1 MNPIKMT
8 LLVLG
13 VWVIATFVWVH
24 FIEDVSEKPFA
35 VVMYSIYL
43 APFICTIAFIVSAF
57 FYRTWINSHRR
68 AVVVV
73 LILIIW
79 QERYIWRVRERC
91 TASRLQLPAILY

>member
-1 MNPIKMT
+1 MT

-43 APFICTIAFIVSAF
+43 VPFICTIAFIVSAF

-73 LILIIW
+73 SILLIIW
-79 QERYIWRVRERC
+79 TLSIALY
-91 TASRLQLPAILY
+91 LQSLFS

>member
-24 FIEDVSEKPFA
+24 FIEDVSEKRFA

-73 LILIIW
+73 LILLIIW
-79 QERYIWRVRERC
+79 TLSIALY
-91 TASRLQLPAILY
+91 LQSLFS

>member
-24 FIEDVSEKPFA
+24 FIEDVSEKP
-35 VVMYSIYL
+35 L

-73 LILIIW
+73 LILLIIW
-79 QERYIWRVRERC
+79 TLSIALY
-91 TASRLQLPAILY
+91 LQSLFS

>member
-43 APFICTIAFIVSAF
+43 ATFICTIAFIVSAF
-57 FYRTWINSHRR
+57 FI
-68 AVVVV
+68 A
-73 LILIIW
+73 LG
-79 QERYIWRVRERC
+79 
-91 TASRLQLPAILY
+91 

>member
-43 APFICTIAFIVSAF
+43 APFICTIAF

-73 LILIIW
+73 LILLIIW
-79 QERYIWRVRERC
+79 TLSIALY
-91 TASRLQLPAILY
+91 LQSLFS

>member
-1 MNPIKMT
+1 MT

-57 FYRTWINSHRR
+57 FI
-68 AVVVV
+68 A
-73 LILIIW
+73 LG
-79 QERYIWRVRERC
+79 
-91 TASRLQLPAILY
+91 

>member
-68 AVVVV
+68 AVVNITNYLDFKHSSLFAIVV
-73 LILIIW
+73 
-79 QERYIWRVRERC
+79 
-91 TASRLQLPAILY
+91 QLNLDIFNLD